1 MAKQN
6 DGHKTS
12 IRISSN
18 IDNVSVKQSSHC

>member
-1 MAKQN
+1 MAKRN

-12 IRISSN
+12 TPISSN